1 MTDSIVKVDGDVA
14 EELRN
19 DIPAEPKKSIR
30 ETLEENFEKLE
41 ARQDDEDTD
50 DAESGEPTAKK
61 RRERD
66 ATGKFLAKT
75 KDFEARS
82 SGEVDTTESVTPS
95 ATESTA
101 YTTPVLPPPGWAADA
116 RETFNQLPPRL
127 QQEVYKRETDLRR
140 GLQQATENAAQVQ
153 RTWGEVEQVL
163 SPHMERF
170 NLMGVSPGRVV
181 NQFMAWQQKLDS
193 DPADGLRQLAQS
205 YGLDLRQL
213 AEQEAQTPQ
222 EPPYIRELRQQN
234 QQLMGLYQQTQQRQ
248 QMSHAQALANEV
260 QGFVEERDGSGN
272 PVRPYMEHLI
282 EDMVPLVQH
291 MRSQNPHAHPRQ
303 LLQAAY
309 EKAIWLND
317 STREIELK
325 KSQTQPM
332 SKQTIDKARKAQKLV
347 NGEAR
352 SDSGPVK
359 AKGLRATLEANWE
372 KLNSI

>member
-41 ARQDDEDTD
+41 ARDDENDETE
-50 DAESGEPTAKK
+50 ESEEPTPKK

-82 SGEVDTTESVTPS
+82 SGEVDTIESVSPS
-95 ATESTA
+95 AKESTA
-101 YTTPVLPPPGWAADA
+101 YATPVLPPPGWAADA

-213 AEQEAQTPQ
+213 AEQEAQAPQ

-234 QQLMGLYQQTQQRQ
+234 QQLMGLYQQQTQRQ
-248 QMSHAQALANEV
+248 QTSYAQALGNEV
-260 QGFVEERDGSGN
+260 QSFVEERDTSGN

-282 EDMVPLVQH
+282 EDMVPLLQH
-291 MRSQNPHAHPRQ
+291 MRTQNPNGHPRQ

-317 STREIELK
+317 STRELEMRK
-325 KSQTQPM
+325 TQPQVN
-332 SKQTIDKARKAQKLV
+332 KQTIDKARKAQKLV